1 MDEHNA
7 LHIAFFLLLLLFA
20 RFKTMVVKVK
30 LIQQRKKEK
39 IGERGKWYV

>member
-7 LHIAFFLLLLLFA
+7 LHIVFFLLLPFP
-20 RFKTMVVKVK
+20 RFKTIVVKVK

-39 IGERGKWYV
+39 IGERGKWYA